1 MENLPVNHGPERE
14 DKHLGLIVR
23 GVEVLDWLEGW
34 LTSRPGAGDAHTLR
48 FVRDAQ
54 SLGTRLRF
62 AADVLKSQPGVSPWG
77 VIISPLDVQFLNE
90 AQAEL
95 DRDSGGGGHRQAL
108 VALRQFLEGSVR

>member
-23 GVEVLDWLEGW
+23 GVEALDWLEGW